1 MADADK
7 SIYGRKVFFLTPTT
21 SFESLYLERL
31 RNMEYEVYV
40 INDYRKAKPLLRK
53 NPDSICFCVV
63 GSQLTLKGWHNF
75 IKSFADESVFR
86 PLDLGIILPVLAE
99 DKLSNFCAGLQYD
112 AGLFTLDGKAEEL
125 FRAIVKS
132 LDSLGAK
139 GLRKYVRANCLNE
152 NQADLIFMKDNR
164 MFKLKIIDISSVG
177 MAAKL
182 SVKQANIISVN
193 QIINKVTLNLRNINI
208 VVDIQV
214 TTIKAAGDFLLV
226 IIMFADTVQPDAIN
240 KIRTYISDNLK
251 ETLRSSIKTSDL
263 DMLDYEKL
271 E

>member
-53 NPDSICFCVV
+53 NPDSICFCII

-75 IKSFADESVFR
+75 IKSFAEESVFR
-86 PLDLGIILPVLAE
+86 PLDLGIILPLLTE
-99 DKLSNFCAGLQYD
+99 DKQSNFCAELQYD
-112 AGLFTLDGKAEEL
+112 AGLFCLDGNSEEL
-125 FRAIVKS
+125 FRSIVKS

-139 GLRKYVRANCLNE
+139 GLRKYVRANCLSE
-152 NQADLIFMKDNR
+152 SQTDLIFMKDNR

-177 MAAKL
+177 IAAKL
-182 SVKQANIISVN
+182 SMKHANLVFVN
-193 QIINKVTLNLRNINI
+193 QTIKDVTLNLRNMNI
-208 VVDIQV
+208 IVDIQV
-214 TTIKAAGDFLLV
+214 TTIKSAGDFLLV
-226 IIMFADTVQPDAIN
+226 IIMFADTVQPESIS
-240 KIRTYISDNLK
+240 KIRRYISDNLK
-251 ETLRSSIKTSDL
+251 ETLRATVKTSDL